1 MQKENAVKGKGTLIP
16 KGFAGKIIKSFII
29 FALVM
34 GVIYLAMFA
43 IQLSTLHIKLRA
55 DEKAQL
61 SVVAGRS
68 EESMTAITEENL
80 TALIK
85 WASDRTDDEF
95 WIAAHNLKIFQ
106 RQVADI
112 FRHPEYF
119 GRRPVY
125 PPLIENAGKPALQF
139 LCPGDYENLTPDEMD
154 MIERL
159 ANTEPMLKEFLISND
174 FNVDIGV
181 ATMDGLCLDMDRLSE
196 KKITEDGKPIS
207 LDVSDQDWYTGAI
220 ARGNVFFYPIHS
232 LIYDFD
238 EVAYAAPVYVDD
250 ELVAVIEGSIQM
262 DLLRSFLKDRDLGES
277 GFTVLISDKGQL
289 ACSPRTS
296 GELKIAEDFS
306 LDIRDSVNEQLR
318 ETINKGLSGETGVT
332 RVTVDGEEYY
342 AAYGYMRSCGW
353 IQIMFVSVDEVM
365 NPTNALL
372 DDMRKIS
379 RQDILEQEKVF
390 KRSGVIAGIV
400 FLIILGIGIVA
411 VSEAARKRARPIA
424 LMAERVRNIGGDN
437 ISFEMDESYKT
448 GDEIQILAENF
459 EESLKKSTDYV
470 SELLAI
476 TSEKE
481 RVNTE
486 LALAKRIQTDML
498 PSKFP
503 AFPDRTEFDI
513 YASMTPA
520 KEVGGDFY
528 DFFFV
533 GDNQLAI
540 VIADV
545 SGKGV
550 PAAMFMMMVKTMIQ
564 NRLIDNIDV
573 AKALEDINNAIC
585 SNNRERMFVTVWLGI
600 LDIKT
605 GILEAVNAG
614 HEYPIVKEPGRPFEI
629 LKDKHGFIIGG
640 KKKMQYTGYQII
652 MKPGSKLFVYTD
664 GVPEAMNEAGELFDM
679 ERTLQAVNGAAD
691 LKPEEIL
698 ANVSEEVRSYV
709 GSAEQFDDL
718 TMLCIEYFGNSS
730 GEHVDEE

>member
-332 RVTVDGEEYY
+332 KVTVDGEEYY

-486 LALAKRIQTDML
+486 LALATRIQTDML

-503 AFPDRTEFDI
+503 AFPDRTDFDL
-513 YASMTPA
+513 YGSMNPA
-520 KEVGGDFY
+520 REVGGDFY
-528 DFFFV
+528 DFYLI
-533 GDNQLAI
+533 DDDHLCM

-545 SGKGV
+545 AGKGI
-550 PAAMFMMMVKTMIQ
+550 PAALFMMASQISIA
-564 NRLIDNIDV
+564 NRVRMGLSPGR
-573 AKALEDINNAIC
+573 ALES
-585 SNNRERMFVTVWLGI
+585 SNDAFIQRSRGELFVTIWLGI
-600 LDIKT
+600 LELST
-605 GILEAVNAG
+605 GKLIAANAG
-614 HEYPIVKEPGRPFEI
+614 HEYPVI
-629 LKDKHGFIIGG
+629 KHGNGQYELFKDPHSFVVGG
-640 KKKMQYTGYQII
+640 MEGIHYKEYELQLE
-652 MKPGSKLFVYTD
+652 PGSKLFLYTD
-664 GVPEAMNEAGELFDM
+664 GVPEATDTNEQLFGTERMLSVLNQDISASPEQTLKNMTEAIDAFVGE
-679 ERTLQAVNGAAD
+679 
-691 LKPEEIL
+691 
-698 ANVSEEVRSYV
+698 
-709 GSAEQFDDL
+709 AEQFDDV
-718 TMLCIEYFGNSS
+718 TMLCVEYKGINTA
-730 GEHVDEE
+730 GREDL